1 MENLFNNLLEGSIIL
16 LVLYGFYK
24 LMLSRLTFFSWN
36 RGYLISMLLAAAI
49 LPFLSFNWGPTS
61 SEILGYQLPAVTI
74 GEETMQES
82 QWSTWQIISLLYAA
96 GLGLFA
102 IKLIWAFGRIF
113 VLIIGSKTET
123 FGGRTIHVHPS
134 FSPASFFGFILL
146 PSIPEDEEQANTIVL
161 HESIHAEKGHS
172 LDLIIFQVVRCM
184 YWFFPWM
191 SRIEADLREIHEFEA
206 DQAVLHTKAPKA
218 YAQMLLNLLYEE
230 NEHLLLNNFNQF
242 LTKKRI
248 LMMTKTKS
256 KLIQRLRFLPAL
268 PLIGLLFV
276 AIACEDNQ
284 EAIAP
289 AAVETGTVLEA
300 SEVFDVVEDAP
311 TFPGGMEAWNKFL
324 GENLRYPAQA
334 RRMGIEGTVY
344 VVFEIRTDGSV
355 RNVELLR
362 GIGAGCDE
370 EAMRV
375 INQSPKWTAGKQ
387 RGRTVNVR
395 MRLPIKFKLGDGTVS
410 QNRNLVP
417 DKRFFPTSQQLLD
430 LNYKEKIN
438 ISDEC

>member
-36 RGYLISMLLAAAI
+36 RSYLVSMLLAAAI
-49 LPFLSFNWGPTS
+49 LPFLSFDWGPTS
-61 SEILGYQLPAVTI
+61 SELLGYQLPAVTI
-74 GEETMQES
+74 GEESVQKNE
-82 QWSTWQIISLLYAA
+82 WSTWQILSMFYLA
-96 GLGLFA
+96 GTILFA
-102 IKLIWAFGRIF
+102 SKLLWAFARTM
-113 VLIIGSKTET
+113 VLINRAKVDT
-123 FGGRTIHVHPS
+123 FRGKRIHIHPA

-161 HESIHAEKGHS
+161 HESIHAAKGHS
-172 LDLIIFQVVRCM
+172 IDLIIFQIVRCM

-206 DQAVLHTKAPKA
+206 DQAVLHIKAPKA

-248 LMMTKTKS
+248 LMMTQAKS
-256 KLIQRLRFLPAL
+256 KLIQKLRFLPAL

-284 EAIAP
+284 EPGTP
-289 AAVETGTVLEA
+289 AAVETGTILEA
-300 SEVFDVVEDAP
+300 DEVFDVVEESP
-311 TFPGGMEAWNKFL
+311 NFPGGMEAWGKFMMD
-324 GENLRYPAQA
+324 NLEYPALA
-334 RRMGIEGTVY
+334 KRMGVEGTVY
-344 VVFEIRTDGSV
+344 LVFEIRTDGSV
-355 RNVELLR
+355 QNVEILR

-375 INQSPKWTAGKQ
+375 VKKSPNWIPGKQ
-387 RGRTVNVR
+387 RGRNVNVR
-395 MRLPIKFKLGDGTVS
+395 MRLPVRFKLGENTVS
-410 QNRNLVP
+410 ENRNLIP
-417 DKRFFPTSQQLLD
+417 DRKFFPSNRQLLD
-430 LNYKEKIN
+430 LNSKRPIN
-438 ISDEC
+438 PLDEC

>member
-36 RGYLISMLLAAAI
+36 RSYLISMLLAAAI
-49 LPFLSFNWGPTS
+49 LPFLSFDWGPTS
-61 SEILGYQLPAVTI
+61 SELLGYQLPAVTI
-74 GEETMQES
+74 GEESVQKNE
-82 QWSTWQIISLLYAA
+82 WSTWQILSMFYLA
-96 GLGLFA
+96 GTVLFA
-102 IKLIWAFGRIF
+102 SKLLWAFARTM
-113 VLIIGSKTET
+113 VLINRAKVDT
-123 FGGRTIHVHPS
+123 FRGKRIHIHPA

-161 HESIHAEKGHS
+161 HESIHATKGHS
-172 LDLIIFQVVRCM
+172 IDLIIFQIVRCM

-230 NEHLLLNNFNQF
+230 NDQLLLNNFNQF

-248 LMMTKTKS
+248 LMMTQAKS
-256 KLIQRLRFLPAL
+256 KLIQKLRFLPAL
-268 PLIGLLFV
+268 PLIGLLFI
-276 AIACEDNQ
+276 AIACEESQ
-284 EAIAP
+284 EAIEP

-300 SEVFDVVEDAP
+300 NEVFDVVEESP
-311 TFPGGMEAWNKFL
+311 TFPGGMEAWGKFMM
-324 GENLRYPAQA
+324 ENLEYPALA
-334 RRMGIEGTVY
+334 KRMGVEGTVY
-344 VVFEIRTDGSV
+344 LVFEIRTDGSV
-355 RNVELLR
+355 QNVEILR

-375 INQSPKWTAGKQ
+375 VKKSPNWIPGKQ
-387 RGRTVNVR
+387 RGRKVNVR
-395 MRLPIKFKLGDGTVS
+395 MRLPVRFKLGENTVS
-410 QNRNLVP
+410 ENRNLIP
-417 DKRFFPTSQQLLD
+417 DRKFFPSNRQLLD
-430 LNYKEKIN
+430 LNSKRPIN
-438 ISDEC
+438 PLDEC

>member
-61 SEILGYQLPAVTI
+61 SELLGYQLPAVTI
-74 GEETMQES
+74 GEETIQES
-82 QWSTWQIISLLYAA
+82 KWSTWQIISLLYAA

-102 IKLIWAFGRIF
+102 IKLIWAFGRIV

-344 VVFEIRTDGSV
+344 IVFEIRTDGSV
-355 RNVELLR
+355 KNVEILR

-395 MRLPIKFKLGDGTVS
+395 MRLPIRFKLEDKTVS
-410 QNRNLVP
+410 VNKNLVP
-417 DKRFFPTSQQLLD
+417 DKRFFLTSQQLLD

>member
-16 LVLYGFYK
+16 LVMYGFYK

-49 LPFLSFNWGPTS
+49 LPFLSFDWGPTS
-61 SEILGYQLPAVTI
+61 SEILGYQLPVVTI
-74 GEETMQES
+74 GEETVQES
-82 QWSTWQIISLLYAA
+82 QWSTWQILSIFYLA
-96 GLGLFA
+96 GIALFA
-102 IKLIWAFGRIF
+102 IKLIWAFTRTML
-113 VLIIGSKTET
+113 LINRSSIENFRGKK
-123 FGGRTIHVHPS
+123 IHIHSS

-172 LDLIIFQVVRCM
+172 FDLILFQIVRCM

-206 DQAVLHTKAPKA
+206 DQAVLHSKAPKA
-218 YAQMLLNLLYEE
+218 YAQMLLNLLYQE

-248 LMMTKTKS
+248 LMMTQSKS
-256 KLIQRLRFLPAL
+256 TMIQKLRFLPAL
-268 PLIGLLFV
+268 PLLGLLFV

-284 EAIAP
+284 NPATP

-300 SEVFDVVEDAP
+300 NEVFDVVEESP
-311 TFPGGMEAWNKFL
+311 NFPGGMEAWGKFMM
-324 GENLRYPAQA
+324 ENLEYPSLAK
-334 RRMGIEGTVY
+334 RMGVEGTVY
-344 VVFEIRTDGSV
+344 LVFEVRTDGSV
-355 RNVELLR
+355 QNVEILR

-375 INQSPKWTAGKQ
+375 VKKSPDWIPGKQ
-387 RGRTVNVR
+387 RGRKVNVR
-395 MRLPIKFKLGDGTVS
+395 MRLPVRFKLGENTVS
-410 QNRNLVP
+410 ENPNLIP
-417 DKRFFPTSQQLLD
+417 DRKFLPTSRQLLD
-430 LNYKEKIN
+430 LNHKRPIN
-438 ISDEC
+438 PLDEC

>member
-36 RGYLISMLLAAAI
+36 RGYMISMLLAAAI
-49 LPFLSFNWGPTS
+49 LPFLSFDWGPTS
-61 SEILGYQLPAVTI
+61 SALLGYQLPAVTI
-74 GEETMQES
+74 GEEAVQES
-82 QWSTWQIISLLYAA
+82 QWSTWQLLSIFYLA
-96 GLGLFA
+96 GIVLFA
-102 IKLIWAFGRIF
+102 IKLIWAFIRTML
-113 VLIIGSKTET
+113 LINRSSIET
-123 FGGRTIHVHPS
+123 FRGKKIHIHPS

-146 PSIPEDEEQANTIVL
+146 PSIPENEEQANTIVL

-172 LDLIIFQVVRCM
+172 IDLILFQIVRCM

-206 DQAVLHTKAPKA
+206 DQAVLHTRAPKA

-248 LMMTKTKS
+248 IMMTRTKS
-256 KLIQRLRFLPAL
+256 KSIQRLRFLPAL

-276 AIACEDNQ
+276 AIACEDRQ
-284 EAIAP
+284 EGITP
-289 AAVETGTVLEA
+289 AAVETGTILEA
-300 SEVFDVVEDAP
+300 SEVFDVVEEAP

-334 RRMGIEGTVY
+334 RNMGVEGTVY
-344 VVFEIRTDGSV
+344 VVFEVRADGTV
-355 RNVELLR
+355 KNVEILR

-370 EAMRV
+370 EALRV
-375 INQSPKWTAGKQ
+375 INKSPNWNPGKQ

-395 MRLPIKFKLGDGTVS
+395 MRLPIRFKLD
-410 QNRNLVP
+410 N
-417 DKRFFPTSQQLLD
+417 QQVL
-430 LNYKEKIN
+430 
-438 ISDEC
+438 

>member
-1 MENLFNNLLEGSIIL
+1 MENLFNNLLEGSIVL

-36 RGYLISMLLAAAI
+36 RGYLISMLIAAAT
-49 LPFLSFNWGPTS
+49 LPFLSFDWGPS
-61 SEILGYQLPAVTI
+61 SSDILGYQLPAVTI
-74 GEETMQES
+74 GEESVQES
-82 QWSTWQIISLLYAA
+82 QWTTWQILSLLYMA
-96 GLGLFA
+96 GLGLFSL
-102 IKLIWAFGRIF
+102 KLIWAFARTMA
-113 VLIIGSKTET
+113 LIKKSGVET
-123 FGGRTIHVHPS
+123 FRGKKIHVHPA

-146 PSIPEDEEQANTIVL
+146 PSIPEDEEQAKTIVL
-161 HESIHAEKGHS
+161 HESIHAQKGHS
-172 LDLIIFQVVRCM
+172 LDLILFQIVRCM

-248 LMMTKTKS
+248 LMMTQTKS
-256 KLIQRLRFLPAL
+256 KLIQKLRFLPVL

-300 SEVFDVVEDAP
+300 SEVFDVVEESP
-311 TFPGGMEAWNKFL
+311 TFPGGMEAWNEFL
-324 GENLRYPAQA
+324 MDNLKYPAQA

-344 VVFEIRTDGSV
+344 LVFEIRTDGSV

-375 INQSPKWTAGKQ
+375 INKSPKWNPGKQ
-387 RGRTVNVR
+387 RGRLVNVR
-395 MRLPIKFKLGDGTVS
+395 MRLPIRFKLGDGTVS
-410 QNRNLVP
+410 ENRNLIP
-417 DKRFFPTSQQLLD
+417 DKRFFPTSQQLLG
-430 LNYKEKIN
+430 LNTKEKLN
-438 ISDEC
+438 SLDEC